1 MIRPIRPTRS
11 RYRRVALAL
20 SLGVALG
27 GCQRASDPGALI
39 AEARQYRQQGNID
52 AAVIQLKNALQ
63 KDPNNRDAR
72 RLLGEVY
79 IEQADAVSAEKELR
93 RALALGSP
101 TTELLLMLGKSMLL
115 QGQFQR
121 VLDEFNSVPDAAGRP
136 AVLALRGSALLGL
149 GKRPEA
155 GALFDEALK
164 AAPTLPDA
172 LLGLARIAFAD
183 GAPAR
188 SAELVARALA
198 AHPGEP
204 DCMRFKGDLLRI
216 DGKVDAALAAYRA
229 ILELHPHNAQ
239 ARVDV
244 ASLLTDQGKFA
255 EARAELQAARKVSP
269 GRLSLFYAQAMLD
282 FREKKYPA
290 ATESLQQILRAA
302 PEYYPAI
309 LLLGAV
315 ESASGANQLAEQHV
329 QKFLAAYPG
338 HLHATKLMGTL
349 YLRANNGGAVLEL
362 LAPVLAQHGDDVD
375 LLTLAGEAHMRA
387 RHFSQ
392 AAEYFERASALRPR
406 LSALHT
412 AAALGR
418 LGNGE
423 HERALAE
430 LERAAVLDIK
440 SPRNGTLLVM
450 GYLRANAPD
459 KALAAVRDMEKQGD
473 GALVQNLKG
482 GVFLARQDLP
492 AARASFARALAHD
505 PLYLPALDNLA
516 QLDLLEKRPDDAK
529 KRYQAAL
536 AKSPRSAPLMEALAR
551 LASGQGRAQEA
562 IGWLERACRDN
573 PESSTL
579 ALRLADYY
587 MRGGDTR
594 KALALAQK
602 LQAGNPSSPE
612 PLSLLAQVHAARQD
626 LPAAAETWA
635 KLAALQPTS
644 SRPQMKLA
652 SLQLAMHDERA
663 AVAALHKAIA
673 IEPGLMEAHQML
685 LAIMLAHKKFA
696 EAGQLATALQQRLP
710 QAAGGYKLEGDLRMA
725 QGQPAAALSAYQRAF
740 ELEPGSGLAIQLH
753 GALIAAGKP
762 GEADQRM
769 AQWLAGHADDVPARL
784 HDASSKLVRN
794 QVPAAIGQLQ
804 EVLRRD
810 PNHVLALNDLA
821 WGFQRINDKRALE
834 FAERAYRLAPGS
846 PAIMDTLGWICL
858 EAGDFARALP
868 LLQQASALAPNAG
881 EIRYHLGLVLAKSGD
896 RRGARRE
903 LERLLSSGADGARR
917 AEAKALLATL

>member
-1 MIRPIRPTRS
+1 MIRPIRPSRS

-39 AEARQYRQQGNID
+39 AEARHYRQQGDID

-101 TTELLLMLGKSMLL
+101 TADLLVMLGKSLLL
-115 QGQFQR
+115 QGEYQR
-121 VLDEFNSVPDAAGRP
+121 VLDEFTSVPDPAARP

-149 GKRPEA
+149 GKRPDA
-155 GALFDEALK
+155 GVLFEQALK
-164 AAPTLPDA
+164 AAPALPEA

-183 GAPAR
+183 GSPAR
-188 SAELVARALA
+188 SAELVERALA
-198 AHPGEP
+198 AHPADAE
-204 DCMRFKGDLLRI
+204 CMRFKGDLLRI
-216 DGKVDAALAAYRA
+216 DGRIDAALAAYRA

-244 ASLLTDQGKFA
+244 ASVLTDQGKFA
-255 EARAELQAARKVSP
+255 EARAELRAARKVSP

-282 FREKKYPA
+282 YREAKYPA

-315 ESASGANQLAEQHV
+315 ESATGANQLAEQHV

-349 YLRANNGGAVLEL
+349 YMRANNSGAVLEL
-362 LAPVLAQHGDDVD
+362 VAPLLAKHADDVD
-375 LLTLAGEAHMRA
+375 LLMLAGEAHMRA

-406 LSALHT
+406 LSTLHT

-423 HERALAE
+423 HERAMAE

-482 GVFLARQDLP
+482 GVFLARQDL
-492 AARASFARALAHD
+492 AGARASFARALAHD

-536 AKSPRSAPLMEALAR
+536 AKSPKSAPLMEALAR
-551 LASGQGRAQEA
+551 LATGQGRPQEA
-562 IGWLERACRDN
+562 IGWLERACREN
-573 PESSTL
+573 PESTTL

-587 MRGGDTR
+587 VRGGDTR
-594 KALALAQK
+594 KALTLVQK
-602 LQAGNPSSPE
+602 LQGGNPSNPDV
-612 PLSLLAQVHAARQD
+612 LSMLAQVHAARHD
-626 LPAAAETWA
+626 LPAAADA
-635 KLAALQPTS
+635 YARLALLQPAS

-652 SLQLAMHDERA
+652 SLQLALHDERA
-663 AVAALHKAIA
+663 AIAALRRAIA
-673 IEPGLMEAHQML
+673 IEPGLMDAHQML
-685 LAIMLAHKKFA
+685 LAILLGQKKFA
-696 EAGQLATALQQRLP
+696 EASQLAAALQQRMP
-710 QAAGGYKLEGDLRMA
+710 QSAGGYKLEGDLRIA
-725 QGQPAAALSAYQRAF
+725 QGQPAAALAAYELAF
-740 ELEPGSGLAIQLH
+740 ALEPASALMIQVH
-753 GALIAAGKP
+753 GALVAAGKP
-762 GEADQRM
+762 GEADKRM
-769 AQWLAGHADDVPARL
+769 AQWLARHPDDVPARL

-794 QVPAAIGQLQ
+794 DVRAAIEQL
-804 EVLRRD
+804 EAVLRRD

-821 WGFQRINDKRALE
+821 WALQRIQDKRALS

-846 PAIMDTLGWICL
+846 PAIMDTLGCICL
-858 EAGDFARALP
+858 ESGDIARALP
-868 LLQQASALAPNAG
+868 LLQKASALAPNAG
-881 EIRYHLGLVLAKSGD
+881 EIRYHLGQVLAKSGD

-903 LERLLSSGADGARR
+903 LERLLSSTTDGARR
-917 AEAKALLATL
+917 ADAKALLATL